1 MYIQEFKVTN
11 SGKINP
17 DDLIDMVF
25 SLLCSYRMN
34 GQILSD
40 EWANY
45 YQDNVLYCI
54 FLTPEKDSLEEK
66 YNNSYVDND
75 IKKLESST
83 NSKIRYKTLGDYM
96 A

>member
-1 MYIQEFKVTN
+1 MYIQEFKVKN

-25 SLLCSYRMN
+25 SLLSSYRMN

-54 FLTPEKDSLEEK
+54 LLTPEKDSLEEK
-66 YNNSYVDND
+66 YNNSHANND

-83 NSKIRYKTLGDYM
+83 NSKI
-96 A
+96 